1 MKLNIIITLALMLG
15 AFDAS
20 AQQQSKKEAKLLAL
34 LDKSFDKEQTRIFN
48 GRDKNKDGAMSLGE
62 FNSLYGEGGAKKWLA
77 IFKKHSGKDNALSVT
92 EFQAVRRDIHLGGGN
107 GERGPSL
114 EARIRGD
121 KRARLFSTYDKSS
134 DGKVTEAEWGR
145 MFEGG
150 ANAGRKAQFRGG
162 DKNSDGSLD
171 MIEWLEML
179 LSPPGR
185 E

>member
-1 MKLNIIITLALMLG
+1 MKLNIILTLALMIS
-15 AFDAS
+15 AISAS
-20 AQQQSKKEAKLLAL
+20 ANPKNKDAKLLAL
-34 LDKSFDKEQTRIFN
+34 LDKSFDKEQARIFN
-48 GRDKNKDGAMSLGE
+48 GRDKNKDGEMSLGE
-62 FNSLYGEGGAKKWLA
+62 FESLYGEGGAKKWSA
-77 IFKKHSGKDNALSVT
+77 IFKKHSGRDNALSVAG
-92 EFQAVRRDIHLGGGN
+92 FQAVRRDIHLGGGN

-114 EARIRGD
+114 KARFRGD

-150 ANAGRKAQFRGG
+150 ANAGGKAQFRGG
-162 DKNSDGSLD
+162 DKNNNGSLD

-185 E
+185 EQ